1 MLGASALSA
10 QQRCP
15 AVEKGEMPL
24 KYTGGATIAAIT
36 PCDLMTRLY
45 IYADDSMRGRA
56 AGTPDNVRATA
67 WIASEAKR
75 MGLQPAGD
83 SGGYF
88 QWIPVFARSFD
99 SASAIVVAGTTFRG
113 GVDFTAAMPDQ
124 SKVLPNLAVVFGGVA
139 NDTID
144 LLSPEQVRG
153 KVLVVEAAAGGGGGR
168 GGFGGGRGGGAAA
181 QLFDPAQPAAGRGGI
196 TVNTSSAAMASA
208 IFGKPVDQLTK
219 GAEGQPMSLTLAF
232 KMDPRPTRNVVAIWP
247 GSDPALKNE
256 YVAIGGHSD
265 HNPPS
270 APADHDSVKAFNQ
283 IARVEGQNAVRVP
296 GAVAG
301 GGRGR
306 GGQPASAGQQAYQ
319 AMVAA
324 AAVVVTVPNPN
335 TPAATGGGNGRGGNF
350 GGGGRGGATLSEEQR
365 ARIQALTDS
374 LHRAHGGAR
383 IDSINNGADDDG
395 SGSVS
400 TLEVAEAFAK
410 GTIKPKRSIIFVW
423 HTGEERGL
431 WGSQYFTNH
440 PTVPRDSIVA
450 QLNMDMVGRGAA
462 SDSTGQDKDGVFL
475 HGANDYLQLVGSRR
489 LSTELGDI
497 VEAVNQTEKLPFRF
511 DYAMDTNGHPD
522 RIYCRSD
529 HYNYARYGIPITFF
543 TTGLHADYHM
553 ITDEPQYIQYE
564 HMARV
569 DQLVFD
575 VAVKVANLDHRVVVD
590 KPKPDNPFGG
600 CVQ

>member
-1 MLGASALSA
+1 
-10 QQRCP
+10 
-15 AVEKGEMPL
+15 
-24 KYTGGATIAAIT
+24 
-36 PCDLMTRLY
+36 
-45 IYADDSMRGRA
+45 
-56 AGTPDNVRATA
+56 
-67 WIASEAKR
+67 
-75 MGLQPAGD
+75 
-83 SGGYF
+83 
-88 QWIPVFARSFD
+88 
-99 SASAIVVAGTTFRG
+99 
-113 GVDFTAAMPDQ
+113 
-124 SKVLPNLAVVFGGVA
+124 
-139 NDTID
+139 
-144 LLSPEQVRG
+144 
-153 KVLVVEAAAGGGGGR
+153 
-168 GGFGGGRGGGAAA
+168 
-181 QLFDPAQPAAGRGGI
+181 
-196 TVNTSSAAMASA
+196 
-208 IFGKPVDQLTK
+208 
-219 GAEGQPMSLTLAF
+219 
-232 KMDPRPTRNVVAIWP
+232 
-247 GSDPALKNE
+247 
-256 YVAIGGHSD
+256 
-265 HNPPS
+265 
-270 APADHDSVKAFNQ
+270 
-283 IARVEGQNAVRVP
+283 
-296 GAVAG
+296 
-301 GGRGR
+301 
-306 GGQPASAGQQAYQ
+306 
-319 AMVAA
+319 MVAA

-335 TPAATGGGNGRGGNF
+335 APAAAGGGNGRGGNF
-350 GGGGRGGATLSEEQR
+350 GGGGGRGGATLSEEQR

-374 LHRAHGGAR
+374 LHQAHGGVR

-410 GTIKPKRSIIFVW
+410 GTIKPKRSIVFVW

-497 VEAVNQTEKLPFRF
+497 VEAVNQTEKVPFRF

-575 VAVKVANLDHRVVVD
+575 VAVRVANLDHRVMVD
-590 KPKPDNPFGG
+590 KPKPDNPFAG